1 MDRQKTGEFLR
12 TLRRAKGLTQEQLAE
27 RFAVSPRTVSRWETG
42 SSLPD
47 VATLLELADFYE
59 TDIRALLCPKEA
71 AAAADAPR
79 DTLQTVAAYAA
90 EQEKGRFSQTAV
102 LVLGTL
108 AVVLVCTVLF
118 MGETKGLL
126 YGVLAPALCRKLLVL
141 VYVLA
146 ATLLIAYLRARL
158 WGETP
163 TREPERTTAATVS
176 GKEIVPG
183 THGAGRSKGG
193 FSYVVN
199 FCTAEGQPLQ
209 LFAHEIE
216 YGSLREGTHGML
228 TYRGR
233 YFVAF
238 APQP

>member
-1 MDRQKTGEFLR
+1 MDQNQAGEHLR
-12 TLRRAKGLTQEQLAE
+12 ALRKAKGLTQEQLAE
-27 RFAVSPRTVSRWETG
+27 RFGVSSRTVSRWETG
-42 SSLPD
+42 GNLPD

-59 TDIRALLCPKEA
+59 TDIRALLCPEETA
-71 AAAADAPR
+71 AAAAPR
-79 DTLQTVAAYAA
+79 DTLRTVANYAA
-90 EQEKGRFSQTAV
+90 KQEKGRLSQTAA

-108 AVVLVCTVLF
+108 AVVLVCTVLL

-163 TREPERTTAATVS
+163 TREPEKTVFATVQS
-176 GKEIVPG
+176 RQIVPG

-199 FCTAEGQPLQ
+199 FCTDEGETLQ

-216 YGSLREGTHGML
+216 YGGLREGTHGML

-233 YFVAF
+233 YFVDF

>member
-1 MDRQKTGEFLR
+1 MNQNQVGERLR
-12 TLRRAKGLTQEQLAE
+12 ALRKAKGLTQEQLAE
-27 RFAVSPRTVSRWETG
+27 RFFVSSRTVSRWETG
-42 SSLPD
+42 SHLPD

-59 TDIRALLCPKEA
+59 ADIRELLCLEPLSAPE
-71 AAAADAPR
+71 DGPR
-79 DTLQTVAAYAA
+79 DTLQTVAAYATR
-90 EQEKGRFSQTAV
+90 QEKGRFSQAAL

-108 AVVLVCTVLF
+108 AVLLVCTILF

-126 YGVLAPALCRKLLVL
+126 YGILSPDLCRRILVL

-163 TREPERTTAATVS
+163 TREPEKTVAAAVES
-176 GKEIVPG
+176 KQIIPG

-199 FCTAEGQPLQ
+199 FRTKEGQTLQ

-216 YGSLREGTHGML
+216 FGALREGMDGTL

-238 APQP
+238 VPQA